1 MPVLFKTATV
11 SLLMS
16 LCCSIS
22 LAADDSKV
30 SRSLEEITV
39 AKEQTRLVMGQV
51 SSPDQK
57 ERLRYVSDRLTSAEE
72 LLRQALGGGGSSPP
86 PPSYGS
92 VELFRSD
99 SCSGSLI
106 GTVSAA
112 SSCER
117 LSSAGDTWAVRIKG
131 QCLNIPDISTV
142 KACESFKGGADPRAV
157 TIFTSDS
164 CSGNAIAAIS
174 APSRCENFDSTG
186 SSAWAVKIDGKC
198 QNISDT
204 APAKACAAFK
214 GASTPGAVKIFNSDS
229 CSGNMVAAVDY
240 STNCE
245 LLRGLPSAWGIEVNG
260 RCENIS
266 DLDIVSACERYR
278 P

>member
-1 MPVLFKTATV
+1 MLTKTAAV
-11 SLLMS
+11 ILLLS
-16 LCCSIS
+16 LCCTVSM
-22 LAADDSKV
+22 AADDSKV
-30 SRSLEEITV
+30 SRSLDEISV

-57 ERLRYVSDRLTSAEE
+57 ERLRYVTDRLNSAEE
-72 LLRQALGGGGSSPP
+72 LLRQALGGAGGSTPP
-86 PPSYGS
+86 PPTYGS

-117 LSSAGDTWAVRIKG
+117 FSSAGDTWGVRING
-131 QCLNIPDISTV
+131 QCLNISDTSSV

-157 TIFTSDS
+157 TIYTSDS

-174 APSRCENFDSTG
+174 AGSQCENFDSTG

-214 GASTPGAVKIFNSDS
+214 GASTPGTVKIFNSDS

-240 STNCE
+240 NTRCE
-245 LLRGLPSAWGIEVNG
+245 SLRGLPAAWGIEVNG

>member
-1 MPVLFKTATV
+1 MFVLFKTAPV

-22 LAADDSKV
+22 MAADNAKV

-57 ERLRYVSDRLTSAEE
+57 ERLRYVSDRLSTAEE
-72 LLRQALGGGGSSPP
+72 LLRQALGGGGSYPP
-86 PPSYGS
+86 PPSHGS

-106 GTVSAA
+106 GTVSPA

-117 LSSAGDTWAVRIKG
+117 FSSAGDTWGVRING
-131 QCLNIPDISTV
+131 QCLNISDTSSV
-142 KACESFKGGADPRAV
+142 RACESFKGGADPRAV

-164 CSGNAIAAIS
+164 CSGNALAAIS
-174 APSRCENFDSTG
+174 ATSQCEKFDSSG

-214 GASTPGAVKIFNSDS
+214 GASTLGAVKIFNSDS

-240 STNCE
+240 NTRCE
-245 LLRGLPSAWGIEVNG
+245 NLRGLPAAWGIEING